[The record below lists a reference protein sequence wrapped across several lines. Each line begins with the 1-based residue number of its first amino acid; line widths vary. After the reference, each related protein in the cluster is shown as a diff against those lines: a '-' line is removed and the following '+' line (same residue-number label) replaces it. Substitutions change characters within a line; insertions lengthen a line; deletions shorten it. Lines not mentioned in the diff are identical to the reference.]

1 MTDKNPSSTSL
12 ISFVGGVAGKPKFS
26 LSCIPPMP
34 TSDVFPMMGELFVA
48 WKCSEIVQIL
58 LPTGCSLLT

>member
-12 ISFVGGVAGKPKFS
+12 ILFVGGVAGKPKFS

-34 TSDVFPMMGELFVA
+34 TSDVFPNTDDG
-48 WKCSEIVQIL
+48 
-58 LPTGCSLLT
+58 